1 MSAEPR
7 LLADLEVLR
16 TALAAYLD
24 SLRALW
30 ASPEAPTGASA
41 DVARI
46 MGAVGAVPEPTG
58 PERAA
63 VRTALAAAA
72 ADRAGVLGRLAAT
85 FLLSPPEELTV
96 AAAWW
101 AEADPQFAIALGC
114 AHDDGARRYP
124 SAALLRLVL
133 APFGL
138 VAPPALDDDAPLVRF
153 GLLEPG
159 AAASGPLRL
168 TPTARLVLAGEA
180 PRPLPTD
187 GPVLDRLARTRD
199 ALVRHLRGHGS
210 AVLLRGP
217 EGIGR
222 RALAAAAAAEAGLV
236 PVEPD
241 RPAAELRLLARLGVG
256 VPVIPVEL
264 LPELGWRPDDG
275 PLIAWSPP
283 NQRLKGAYVVDLPP
297 PTHEERVRRWRSAL
311 RGAGLP
317 AAGIEELAEAVAA
330 RFAFTEGDVDAAVER
345 ALVDAAW
352 TGAELDAPLVWEAAR
367 RQPEHALERLAA
379 LVTPAFT
386 LDDLVLPKE
395 THAKL
400 GEIVAHVSLQHVVL
414 DGWGFRRRLPRGQG
428 VAALF
433 GGPPGTGKTM
443 AAEAIAHT
451 LRQDLYRVDLS
462 AVVSK
467 YIGETEKNLA
477 AAFDEAER
485 GSAVLFFDEADSLFG
500 KRTEV
505 RDAHDRYANLEVN
518 YLLQRVESFT
528 GLAILATNKQSAV
541 DEAFLRRL
549 RFVVRFELPTTEL
562 RQELWRR
569 SFPPEATLA
578 ELDWPALAAAE
589 LAGGSIQSA
598 ALSAA
603 YLAARNGGVIGPTHV
618 RHALRREYE
627 KLGKAWPE
635 LLEEARA

>member
-46 MGAVGAVPEPTG
+46 IGAVGAVPEPTG

-168 TPTARLVLAGEA
+168 TPHCNPGRL
-180 PRPLPTD
+180 R
-187 GPVLDRLARTRD
+187 RLLNTQ
-199 ALVRHLRGHGS
+199 GNGS
-210 AVLLRGP
+210 ALFRLHRQLPFGP
-217 EGIGR
+217 NYNAVVNQFSATPQRVQDGLPPIPSVDKNLVINNPAGSFNIVPPNYKTGYAMQGNLGIQQE
-222 RALAAAAAAEAGLV
+222 LPQWGLV
-236 PVEPD
+236 
-241 RPAAELRLLARLGVG
+241 
-256 VPVIPVEL
+256 
-264 LPELGWRPDDG
+264 
-275 PLIAWSPP
+275 
-283 NQRLKGAYVVDLPP
+283 LKGAYVVDLPP

-443 AAEAIAHT
+443 AAEAIAHA

-589 LAGGSIQSA
+589 LAGGSI
-598 ALSAA
+598 SAA
-603 YLAARNGGVIGPTHV
+603 YLAARNGGVIGPAHV